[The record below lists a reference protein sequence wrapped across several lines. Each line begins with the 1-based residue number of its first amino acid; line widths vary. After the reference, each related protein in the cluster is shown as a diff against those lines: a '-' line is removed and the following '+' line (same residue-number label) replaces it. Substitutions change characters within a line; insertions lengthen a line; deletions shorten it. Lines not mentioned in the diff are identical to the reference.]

1 MNIVLLHFGKY
12 DERRPD
18 YELIWNKCYESVK
31 LEFKTD
37 KIYVFHSLEEVF
49 NEFPE
54 IKPKFF
60 SYIDFLNTFGIDENK
75 NYYFTDLIRLLLT
88 NFLDDMLYIDADI
101 YIKKG
106 FRKIC
111 KNIIKNIDYFFNG
124 QCFYI
129 FYSKHKHSDIN
140 NFIDKIFTVNYK
152 GDIVSLKNSNLQ
164 NTNNRYLEKS
174 FYHYSSSN
182 SKVSF
187 IIFIKKPLFKWQL
200 YDIKFNNNLYFAI
213 VTDKGIVYHF
223 SDNVHVVTY
232 IDNSIINVNDY
243 LNGSNLK
250 FITSTYEVDTL
261 EQAESLIDGMLL

>member
-12 DERRPD
+12 DERQPD
-18 YELIWNKCYESVK
+18 YELIWNKCYDSVK
-31 LEFKTD
+31 LEFKDD

-49 NEFPE
+49 KEFPD
-54 IKPKFF
+54 IKSKFF
-60 SYIDFLNTFGIDENK
+60 SYTNFLDTFGIDENK

-88 NFLDDMLYIDADI
+88 NVLDDMLYIDADI

-106 FRKIC
+106 FKKIC
-111 KNIIKNIDYFFNG
+111 KNIIKNIDYFFQG

-152 GDIVSLKNSNLQ
+152 GDFASLKKSNLQ
-164 NTNNRYLEKS
+164 NTNIRLDKS
-174 FYHYSSSN
+174 FYHYYCSN

-187 IIFIKKPLFKWQL
+187 IIFIKKPFFKWQL
-200 YDIKFNNNLYFAI
+200 YEIKFNNNLCFAI
-213 VTDKGIVYHF
+213 VTNKGIVYHLL
-223 SDNVHVVTY
+223 DNFNGAIYV
-232 IDNSIINVNDY
+232 DNSIINVNDY

-261 EQAESLIDGMLL
+261 EQAENLINGMLL